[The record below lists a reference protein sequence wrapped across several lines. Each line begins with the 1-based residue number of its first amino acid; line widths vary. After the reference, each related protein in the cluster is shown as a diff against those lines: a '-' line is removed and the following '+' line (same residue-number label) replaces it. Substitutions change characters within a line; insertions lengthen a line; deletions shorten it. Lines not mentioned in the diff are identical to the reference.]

1 MKRLKR
7 LLVFLSFLSAF
18 LLLALLL
25 IIYRDGY
32 FQSLYR
38 KVHSV
43 PYSYAANAQYTQ
55 RESMFEMSPV
65 QKADIVFVGDSITAR
80 AEWQEYYPDKVVLNR
95 GIDSDVAEGV
105 YHRLDTIIDKAPD
118 ELYLMIGINDIRQGI
133 DTGITLNFY
142 GQILDRLQK
151 ELPDCT
157 IYVQSVLPVNSST
170 GIDNKDV
177 ETLNA
182 SIRAL
187 ADARSLP
194 YIDVYSKLVD
204 QNRDLPAEYSVD
216 GVHMT
221 GAGYQIWLDALKDTH
236 ESSRG

>member
-7 LLVFLSFLSAF
+7 LTAILIFLCAF
-18 LLLALLL
+18 FMLALLF

-32 FQSLYR
+32 FNSLYR
-38 KVHSV
+38 KVNSV
-43 PYSYAANAQYTQ
+43 PYSYSSNAQYTQ

-65 QKADIVFVGDSITAR
+65 KKADIIFVGDSITAR
-80 AEWQEYYPDKVVLNR
+80 AEWQEYYPDRIVLNR
-95 GIDSDVAEGV
+95 GIDSDVTEGV
-105 YHRLDTIIDKAPD
+105 YNRLDTIIEKKPS

-133 DTGITLNFY
+133 DRAVTLNFY
-142 GQILDRLQK
+142 AKILDRLTA

-177 ETLNA
+177 AALNT
-182 SIRAL
+182 SIQAL
-187 ADARSLP
+187 AGERSLT
-194 YIDVYSKLVD
+194 YIDVYSGLID
-204 QNRDLPAEYSVD
+204 EIGDLPSEYSID

-221 GAGYQIWLDALKDTH
+221 GAGYQIWLDTLKNK
-236 ESSRG
+236 